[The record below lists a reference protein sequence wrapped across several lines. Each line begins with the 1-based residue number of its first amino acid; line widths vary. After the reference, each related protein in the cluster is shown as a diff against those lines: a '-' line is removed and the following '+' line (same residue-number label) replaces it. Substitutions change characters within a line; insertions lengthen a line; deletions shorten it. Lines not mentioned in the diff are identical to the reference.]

1 MDTMCIHIL
10 CLTLLKRLGTFM
22 AAKPC
27 PGALPAAWMDV
38 RKVPRCASHARSV
51 SYVYVR
57 ATDRPCGALRDAG
70 PSADSTSSCAL
81 ASVTPA
87 CQLALSGF
95 CTLTLATCTDMSCV
109 HFSDREAMH
118 ELMSCVFYPPHAPLL
133 LRTFQSDAQ
142 TLSMPFT
149 C

>member
-1 MDTMCIHIL
+1 MGPMCIHIL
-10 CLTLLKRLGTFM
+10 RLMLLKRLGTLM

-38 RKVPRCASHARSV
+38 RKVSRCASQARSV

-70 PSADSTSSCAL
+70 PSADSTSSYAL

-87 CQLALSGF
+87 CQHALVCGVRA
-95 CTLTLATCTDMSCV
+95 LTVSHMYGHEPDARLKQGCNACTDSC
-109 HFSDREAMH
+109 A
-118 ELMSCVFYPPHAPLL
+118 FYPPPTRFLFRSIH
-133 LRTFQSDAQ
+133 
-142 TLSMPFT
+142 T
-149 C
+149 CA